1 MTRVLVA
8 RSKLNLELRVLG
20 TLPDGRHRV
29 ETVLQSISLGD
40 LVEVEPA
47 PQTSLEVLG
56 LPAPS
61 GEDNLALRALAA
73 LGTSARI
80 RLWKRVPAGAGLGG
94 GSADAAAVLR
104 ILAAPP
110 VAAALAPGLGADVPF
125 LLGGGTALAT
135 GAGEALQR
143 LPDRAAWYA
152 IAWPGYGVPTAAV
165 YAAWDEVGGDGTNH
179 LTRAAFK
186 VEPRL
191 AEFAARLGN
200 LWRMT
205 GSGSAFFR
213 ECTTRAEA
221 ESATAEL
228 NCWTAVATAIPA
240 F

>member
-1 MTRVLVA
+1 MLVA

-29 ETVLQSISLGD
+29 ETVMQSISLGD

-56 LPAPS
+56 LPAPP
-61 GEDNLALRALAA
+61 GDDNLALRAAAA
-73 LGTSARI
+73 LGVTARI

-104 ILAAPP
+104 ILGAPP
-110 VAAALAPGLGADVPF
+110 AAADAAPGLGSDVPF
-125 LLGGGTALAT
+125 LLVGGTALAT
-135 GAGEALQR
+135 GGGETLQR
-143 LPDRAAWYA
+143 LPDRPGWYA

-165 YAAWDEVGGDGTNH
+165 YAAWDEVGGDGMNH
-179 LTRAAFK
+179 LTRAALK

-191 AEFAARLGN
+191 AEFAATLGGA
-200 LWRMT
+200 WRMT

-213 ECTTRAEA
+213 ECSTRAEA
-221 ESATAEL
+221 EGATAEL
-228 NCWTAVATAIPA
+228 RCWTAVASAIPA